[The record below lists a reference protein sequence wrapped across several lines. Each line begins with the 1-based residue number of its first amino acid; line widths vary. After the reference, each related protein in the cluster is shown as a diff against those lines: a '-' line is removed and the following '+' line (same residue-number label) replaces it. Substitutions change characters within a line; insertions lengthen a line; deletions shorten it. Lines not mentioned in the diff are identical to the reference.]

1 VTPDSPIIAELRP
14 LLDKLVEESI
24 SPAQMQ
30 RLEELVL
37 NHPEAEAH
45 YVQFMS
51 FYADLIHHVAGLPE
65 PSTRK
70 RNNPQHPTPHVEQK
84 TSQEKPMKIS
94 RSQFGVAAS
103 LLFVFGGLGSLA
115 AYQFVQWGDKSR
127 DAKNAKLALDTSR
140 VEATRLMNEQEAS
153 RATARKALEE
163 ATAQEQDLTRK
174 YQAALEAARKA
185 IEAKEFVVRLTGP
198 DQIQPGAPN
207 KWQIETLKK
216 GAVARPKKLE
226 VSVKDAKDVELFKQT
241 HENPV
246 GAATL
251 ELTTAFWGKV
261 KPGSEL
267 FLEVVAFTSDD
278 RKSALTERI
287 ALSRPV
293 YVTHLATDKPLYK
306 QGETIRF
313 RSLTLDRSSL
323 RPPTNDT
330 NLSFRLRD
338 PSDAVVP
345 LEEGNGRLLMNL
357 APVMGPDNKPVRGIG
372 VGEYVLAPSA
382 PGGEYKLDL
391 FEINTQGQ
399 EALLETRKFIVNAY
413 VPDTFE
419 KKLEFDGKSYGPGD
433 FVQARIVVSRTAGG
447 AMKDATANIVATV
460 DGRGIYSHAAKFDIV
475 NEGGTPKA
483 VLNVRFQL
491 PADLFTRAANKDG
504 LVSATL
510 SVNIADGSDSE
521 PIVRP
526 IPLVTKNLLVEFF
539 PEGGDMLNG
548 VTGRV
553 YFQVRTPLGK
563 PADLKG
569 FITDGTDK
577 ILDVNTETDS
587 ENPGVNRGHGVFE
600 FTPKAGTNYFLKL
613 TSPLGITEP
622 TRNGFPLPVAKI
634 TGVALTALDAV
645 ADRGGAI
652 RVKLQVAQG
661 TQTLHVGAYA
671 RGRLIGH
678 QKVDVEAGKP
688 VEVKLQGDEAAG
700 GVTRVTVFEESKAEG
715 PGRAQLIPRA
725 ERLVYRKPGEQL
737 MLNINPDKARYS
749 PSGKVKLELS
759 AYTEKEVPT
768 PAILLVGVV
777 NQSVIT
783 MADNKTDRLL
793 PTHFLLSGEVKHPA
807 ELEHADFLMTDHPKA
822 GKTLDL
828 LLGTQGWRRFAE
840 QQGTPS
846 NPADQADVN
855 RMLVAHG
862 QRPSAPLELF
872 RLEEQ
877 RLNSEF
883 RPQMEHAILQRS
895 TATTAW
901 NEARNANGNGI
912 AAKIATAQATVRNN
926 ETAHTD
932 AEAELYR
939 YESRPE
945 RIQSW
950 SLPLFMFGL
959 IGLGIGGISMA
970 ITNPGSRRTFIV
982 GSIAMFAMSGLA
994 IAAIVASQGTNA
1006 AEFAARQRGWDEEAA
1021 PVKMKDRVANAPNRN
1036 VNPEAREEKAPP
1048 ADFADVPAMALPG
1061 AGIGGGRF
1069 PAAVPPMMGPRGGKP
1084 DQKGFPRMAEGA
1096 KPAKNQIDAFV
1107 EGRLAARGDKA
1118 EGNGKMEKAK
1128 VANALKDRRL
1138 DGLQDAQAGM
1148 PANEPMAGPR
1158 APRAPR
1164 DMRDFEANEVAMP
1177 RHEVTP
1183 FVVREYAHER
1193 NPSLTEIRSDFTETV
1208 YWHPVLVLP
1217 NTGKATIEFQLSD
1230 DIARYQVL
1238 VAGHTIDGRIGAI
1251 TKTIEAR
1258 KPFSLDPKLPLEIS
1272 HTDLVDV
1279 PVRVTNDSDDRR
1291 SVGYSV
1297 AASGLKIEG
1306 KPSDLFDLAP
1316 NAKSRR
1322 IVRMSADKLQGDASV
1337 LVTGTSNAADN
1348 DLIART
1354 IKVVPDGF
1362 PGVGSFSDMIE
1373 GKTRGSI
1380 NLPKDIVP
1388 GSLKVRLEVYP
1399 TSMSDLVKGLEGLL
1413 REPCGCF
1420 EQTSTSNYP
1429 NTLILDYMTSTNQV
1443 NPQASSRAKEL
1454 LANGY
1459 SKLTSFECMDT
1470 PQKQKQGFEWFGGPD
1485 QQHEALTAYGLLQFK
1500 DMARV
1505 SQVDPQLIKRTQA
1518 FLMSR
1523 RDGNGGFLR
1532 NARALDSFGGAPKHT
1547 TDAYIVWALVESD
1560 PDDAEKL
1567 DLKKEIAAL
1576 KAEAMK
1582 EDSVGG
1588 KDAYFVALVANVLLH
1603 RGDREAAHKLLDR
1616 LQEKHTKAG
1625 AVTGATTSITRSG
1638 GRDLEIETTAMTLLG
1653 WLRANDPKYGTT
1665 VKLAT
1670 QWISQQRGGYGGFGS
1685 TQSTIMA
1692 LKALILHA
1700 KKSAHPAESGEI
1712 TVSVG
1717 GKQIAA
1723 RKFTDKDVEVIG
1735 LDIEKPETLFKLGE
1749 KSEVEIVTDAKQ
1761 AYPFALSYTY
1771 TTLTPVSAKD
1781 CAVKIETKL
1790 ARVEANEGDT
1800 VPLAVSLENL
1810 QKQDQGMTI
1819 AIVGLPAGMKVP
1831 TDMKQ
1836 LVDLREKGQI
1846 SFFEIRGRELV
1857 LYWRSMAPSAKVALN
1872 IDLVCDVP
1880 GVYRGPASRG
1890 YLYYN
1895 ADHKHWVEP
1904 LAIKIAPMA
1913 DAAAK

>member
-1 VTPDSPIIAELRP
+1 MTPESPIIAELRG
-14 LLDKLVEESI
+14 LLDKLCEESI
-24 SPAQMQ
+24 TPEQMQ
-30 RLEELVL
+30 RLEALVL

-45 YVQFMS
+45 YIQFMS

-65 PSTRK
+65 PAVRERSKPRDSSL
-70 RNNPQHPTPHVEQK
+70 HVERK

-94 RSQFGVAAS
+94 RTQWGVAAA
-103 LLFVFGGLGSLA
+103 LLFVLGGLGSLA

-127 DAKNAKLALDTSR
+127 DAKNAQLALDTSR
-140 VEATRLMNEQEAS
+140 GELTRLVAEQEAS
-153 RATARKALEE
+153 RVAAAKALEE

-174 YQAALEAARKA
+174 YAAAVEAARKA
-185 IEAKEFVVRLTGP
+185 IEAKEFMVRLTGP
-198 DQIQPGAPN
+198 DRIQPGAPN
-207 KWQIETLKK
+207 KWQIDTLKH

-226 VSVKDAKDVELFKQT
+226 VVVKDGKDVELFKQT

-246 GAATL
+246 GSATL
-251 ELTTAFWGKV
+251 ELTTAFWEKV

-267 FLEVVAFTSDD
+267 FLEVVAFTDDD

-287 ALSRPV
+287 PLARPV

-323 RPPTNDT
+323 RPPANDMH
-330 NLSFRLRD
+330 LSFRLRD

-345 LEEGNGRLLMNL
+345 LDEGNGRLLMNL
-357 APVMGPDNKPVRGIG
+357 APVMGPDKKPVRGIG
-372 VGEYVLAPSA
+372 VGEYTLAPAA

-391 FEINTQGQ
+391 FEINMRGQ
-399 EALLETRKFIVNAY
+399 EVLLETRKFIVNAY
-413 VPDTFE
+413 VPDIFE

-433 FVQARIVVSRTAGG
+433 IVQARIAVSRTAGG
-447 AMKDATANIVATV
+447 PMKDATANIVATI
-460 DGRGIYSHAAKFDIV
+460 DGREIHKQDGAKFAIV
-475 NEGGTPKA
+475 NEGGAPKA

-491 PADLFTRAANKDG
+491 PADLFTREAKKDTAI
-504 LVSATL
+504 SATL

-539 PEGGDMLNG
+539 PEGGDTVEGLP
-548 VTGRV
+548 GRV
-553 YFQVRTPLGK
+553 YFQVRTPIGK
-563 PADLKG
+563 PADIKG

-577 ILDVNTETDS
+577 VIDVNTETDA

-600 FTPKAGTNYFLKL
+600 FTPKPGTKYFLKL

-622 TRNGFPLPVAKI
+622 TKDGFPLPTAKADGI
-634 TGVALTALDAV
+634 AMTTLDAV
-645 ADRGGAI
+645 TDRGGAI
-652 RVKLQVAQG
+652 RVKLQVSQG
-661 TQTLHVGAYA
+661 PKTLHVGAYA

-678 QKVDVEAGKP
+678 QKLDVEAGKP

-700 GVTRVTVFEESKAEG
+700 GVTRVTVFEELKVVA
-715 PGRAQLIPRA
+715 PGRTQLTPVA

-749 PSGKVKLELS
+749 PSGKVRLELS
-759 AYTEKEVPT
+759 AFNEKEVPAA
-768 PAILLVGVV
+768 AILMVGVV

-783 MADNKTDRLL
+783 MADNKTDRLM
-793 PTHFLLSGEVKHPA
+793 PTHFLLSGEVKHPG
-807 ELEHADFLMTDHPKA
+807 ELEHADFLLTDSPKA
-822 GKTLDL
+822 GKVLDL

-840 QQGTPS
+840 QNGAPK

-877 RLNSEF
+877 RLNAEF
-883 RPQMEHAILQRS
+883 RPQMEHAILRRA
-895 TATTAW
+895 TATATW
-901 NEARNANGNGI
+901 NEVQNPNGNAMG
-912 AAKIATAQATVRNN
+912 AKIAAANLAVRTNDKV
-926 ETAHTD
+926 HTD

-945 RIQSW
+945 RLQSW
-950 SLPLFMFGL
+950 GLPMFLVGL
-959 IGLGIGGISMA
+959 IGLAIGGLSMA
-970 ITNPGSRRTFIV
+970 VSNPGSRRPYIA
-982 GSIAMFAMSGLA
+982 GSIGMFGLSGLV
-994 IAAIVASQGTNA
+994 IAAIVASQGTTA
-1006 AEFAARQRGWDEEAA
+1006 SEFAAKQKEWEQERGDRAMMAKAA
-1021 PVKMKDRVANAPNRN
+1021 PQAAHDPKAVELMAA
-1036 VNPEAREEKAPP
+1036 EAMP
-1048 ADFADVPAMALPG
+1048 ADFAGQAEGLG
-1061 AGIGGGRF
+1061 GGGRF
-1069 PAAVPPMMGPRGGKP
+1069 PAAVPPRFDPLMRPRP
-1084 DQKGFPRMAEGA
+1084 NQKALPELGDAA
-1096 KPAKNQIDAFV
+1096 KPGRNPIDAFV
-1107 EGRLAARGDKA
+1107 EGRLAAGEDKA
-1118 EGNGKMEKAK
+1118 AGRGEKFK
-1128 VANALKDRRL
+1128 VANALGKAEQL
-1138 DGLQDAQAGM
+1138 DGRRAMAGRIM
-1148 PANEPMAGPR
+1148 PRPANEPMAGPR
-1158 APRAPR
+1158 APRDAR
-1164 DMRDFEANEVAMP
+1164 DMEFNE
-1177 RHEVTP
+1177 EVMAQQAALP

-1193 NPSLTEIRSDFTETV
+1193 NPSLPEIRSDFTETV

-1217 NTGKATIEFQLSD
+1217 DTGKATIEFQLSD

-1238 VAGHTIDGRIGAI
+1238 VAGHTTDGRIGAV

-1291 SVGYSV
+1291 SVGFSV

-1306 KPSDLFDLAP
+1306 KPSELFDLAP

-1337 LVTGTSNAADN
+1337 LVTGTSNAAEN

-1373 GKTRGSI
+1373 GKTRGTI
-1380 NLPKDIVP
+1380 NLPKDIVA

-1399 TSMSDLVKGLEGLL
+1399 TSMADLVKGLEGLL

-1429 NTLILDYMTSTNQV
+1429 NTLILDYMNSTNQV
-1443 NPQASSRAKEL
+1443 NPQASARAKGL

-1470 PQKQKQGFEWFGGPD
+1470 PQKQKQGFEWFGGAD

-1523 RDGNGGFLR
+1523 RDGNGGFKR
-1532 NARALDSFGGAPKHT
+1532 NAQALDSFGGAPKHT

-1560 PDDAEKL
+1560 VDDNEKM
-1567 DLKKEIAAL
+1567 DLSKEIAAL
-1576 KAEAMK
+1576 KAQATK

-1603 RGDREAAHKLLDR
+1603 RGDRETAHKLLDR

-1625 AVTGATTSITRSG
+1625 CVTGATTSITRSG
-1638 GRDLEIETTAMTLLG
+1638 GRDLEIETTAMSLLG
-1653 WLRANDPKYGTT
+1653 WLRANDPKYGMT
-1665 VKLAT
+1665 VKEAT
-1670 QWISQQRGGYGGFGS
+1670 KWISQQRGGYGGFGS

-1735 LDIEKPETLFKLGE
+1735 LDIEKPETLFKFGE

-1790 ARVEANEGDT
+1790 AKAEANEGDT
-1800 VPLAVSLENL
+1800 VPLAVTLENL
-1810 QKQDQGMTI
+1810 QKQGQGMTT
-1819 AIVGLPAGMKVP
+1819 AIVGIPAGMKVP

-1836 LVDLREKGQI
+1836 LIDLREKGQI

-1857 LYWRSMAPSAKVALN
+1857 LYWREMAPSVKIALN

-1895 ADHKHWVEP
+1895 ADHKCWVEP